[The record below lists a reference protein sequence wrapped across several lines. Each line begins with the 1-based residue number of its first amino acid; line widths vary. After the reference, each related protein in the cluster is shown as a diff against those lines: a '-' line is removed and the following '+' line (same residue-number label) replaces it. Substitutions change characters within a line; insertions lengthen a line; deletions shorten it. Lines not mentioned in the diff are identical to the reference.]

1 MTASDEY
8 ITCDSA
14 GEEISSPT
22 LKDTD
27 LGAIQSG
34 ESITKVIYIAGE
46 NTAISRILQISVST
60 FDLTA

>member
-27 LGAIQSG
+27 LGVIQSG

-60 FDLTA
+60 I